1 MTLLTVPQQQVKFDD
16 FDAALAYTA
25 NKRTEYIPIHN
36 QSLYMNFNTIDG
48 FEFTEDGVES
58 IGRAIESPSLA
69 KVLDIPASHD
79 GDTSYYFTSIMNT
92 TEARE
97 KLRNKR
103 LVVQDG
109 TIIGVVGS
117 KYTPYENHEFLND
130 IYKTVP
136 SDYKFID
143 GNIIE
148 SKIRVNFGSEYSSFD
163 VKGRTDDKIIP
174 GVQFRSSMVGDT
186 VIGALIR
193 LHRLICLNGM
203 TITDNKS
210 DGRAYHVGD
219 DLKAKLDVL
228 MERTNNSL
236 KMVQERIDQLI
247 GMPYRRNETAK
258 SLIQLNAPFKIL
270 PDHKKRGLWYNASK
284 KYKDVL
290 DHNRALDNSVSI
302 LDHIPLR
309 DTCPISRKMFNSP
322 FKEPMMFDF
331 VESFTESAQ
340 RYSIEEQNLME
351 EEAGVLSTHI
361 YKNASKYVLN

>member
-1 MTLLTVPQQQVKFDD
+1 MTLRTAITPQVKLVD

-25 NKRTEYIPIHN
+25 SKTTEYIPIDYLEMQN
-36 QSLYMNFNTIDG
+36 NSTING
-48 FEFTEDGVES
+48 FSFTEDGIDS
-58 IGRAIESPSLA
+58 IGRKTGIPALA
-69 KVLDIPASHD
+69 KVLNSPTSHHYASPDFFNAIMTHD
-79 GDTSYYFTSIMNT
+79 NIK
-92 TEARE
+92 RILK
-97 KLRNKR
+97 KLR
-103 LVVQDG
+103 LVVQDQ
-109 TIIGVVGS
+109 TIIGTVGS
-117 KYTPYENHEFLND
+117 KYQAYDNNHYLED

-143 GNIIE
+143 GNIVG